1 MITGVTQIT
10 QTLSRNRIIEF
21 FFIFFI
27 TGISEINNKLS
38 QKYFRDY
45 LQWKLGHVKMD
56 GSSRLL
62 LPVDLTVTV
71 SSRLCYAFCP
81 DKAVIDEWTIVV
93 VEVLLYVHRNRG
105 LIRDGSP
112 GRPPRLSHS
121 SWAPIGDKNQ
131 IAYLTT
137 VSGNH
142 TAYWLPL
149 RGFRSRCRLWLGL

>member
-1 MITGVTQIT
+1 
-10 QTLSRNRIIEF
+10 
-21 FFIFFI
+21 
-27 TGISEINNKLS
+27 
-38 QKYFRDY
+38 
-45 LQWKLGHVKMD
+45 MD

-121 SWAPIGDKNQ
+121 S
-131 IAYLTT
+131 
-137 VSGNH
+137 
-142 TAYWLPL
+142 
-149 RGFRSRCRLWLGL
+149 